1 MGHNNYNNGRRN
13 KIPVYI
19 AKILD
24 VEISVLMSV
33 CVLDSLLCIAF
44 EHCN

>member
-24 VEISVLMSV
+24 VEISALTSV